1 MAKQSKNLQKV
12 QDMVDGNYKNKIQ
25 VGVGDQ
31 EAEPIRKV
39 GDKWTDSD
47 GYEWEQKEGFRVKKS
62 SLPAKGIADECSD
75 CDTYIIKPWDKD
87 SYKHN
92 GRCYYC
98 QIDFEA
104 QFSRTFQ
111 NGDNK
116 FEKYQ
121 GEKGARKWAKL
132 SRKKKEQFLEQ
143 NLNDHEKYTLKR
155 IEEYIKAFKEEEKVW
170 KKEIEESN
178 DKVFDKSVANALAN
192 DNIDMNN
199 LKIKGKN

>member
-1 MAKQSKNLQKV
+1 MAKNSKNLQKV
-12 QDMVDGNYKNKIQ
+12 QDMVDGNYKSKIQ
-25 VGVGDQ
+25 VGQYSPTEEV
-31 EAEPIRKV
+31 RKV

-62 SLPAKGIADECSD
+62 SLPGKGIADTCPD
-75 CDTYIIKPWDKD
+75 CESYVIKPWDKD

-111 NGDNK
+111 TGDNK

-121 GEKGARKWAKL
+121 GEDGAKKWAKL
-132 SRKKKEQFLEQ
+132 SRKKKEKFLEQ
-143 NLNDHEKYTLKR
+143 NLNEHEKYTLKR
-155 IEEYIKAFKEEEKVW
+155 IEEYIKDFKKEEKIW
-170 KKEIEESN
+170 KKEMKESN
-178 DKVFDKSVANALAN
+178 NKVFDKSVANALAN